1 LGTAFSAAANGQAFM
16 YDNAIYAA
24 FLLTLCA
31 MPLTVLSTKGTAHSS
46 TPDTPRAGAPL
57 DAPVIYAPAT
67 NEQKMAS
74 CMALWDAETH
84 MTRTEWKSVCK
95 RIETRN

>member
-1 LGTAFSAAANGQAFM
+1 M

-31 MPLTVLSTKGTAHSS
+31 MPPTVLSTKASAHSS
-46 TPDTPRAGAPL
+46 TSDTPRAEAPL
-57 DAPVIYAPAT
+57 PAPGSHAPAT
-67 NEQKMAS
+67 KEQKMAS
-74 CMALWDAETH
+74 CMALWEEETH
-84 MTRTEWKSVCK
+84 MTRTEWKNVCK